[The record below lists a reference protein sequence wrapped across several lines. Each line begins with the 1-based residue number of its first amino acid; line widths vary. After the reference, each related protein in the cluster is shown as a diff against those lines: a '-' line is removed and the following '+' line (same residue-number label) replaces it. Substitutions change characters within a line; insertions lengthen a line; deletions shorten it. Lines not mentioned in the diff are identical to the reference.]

1 MKTNAI
7 CKHTSADELE
17 IHYTDSEMTQGRG
30 MILLDMKLLRQ
41 EGVKLS
47 DWIKTSEYYAD
58 FDEASRREIGRVY
71 DLAIRNPQ

>member
-17 IHYTDSEMTQGRG
+17 IHYTDSDMITGRG

-41 EGVKLS
+41 EGICWSNK
-47 DWIKTSEYYAD
+47 DIQFAD
-58 FDEASRREIGRVY
+58 FDEASRREIERVF
-71 DLAIRNPQ
+71 DLAIKNPQ

>member
-17 IHYTDSEMTQGRG
+17 IHYTDSDMITGRG

-41 EGVKLS
+41 EGICWSNK
-47 DWIKTSEYYAD
+47 DIQFAD
-58 FDEASRREIGRVY
+58 FDEASRREIERVY

>member
-41 EGVKLS
+41 EGICWSNKAIQYS
-47 DWIKTSEYYAD
+47 D
-58 FDEASRREIGRVY
+58 FDEASRREIERVF
-71 DLAIRNPQ
+71 DLAIGNPL

>member
-17 IHYTDSEMTQGRG
+17 IHYTDSEMVQGIG

-41 EGVKLS
+41 EGICWSNK
-47 DWIKTSEYYAD
+47 DIQFAD
-58 FDEASRREIGRVY
+58 FDEASRREIERVF